1 MGYILPAA
9 LPAWRVEIY
18 GLAISMPF
26 VAARVGWIASSAH
39 PVRTFRSREDA
50 EDHVAY
56 VEGRAKWSL
65 VPIRWKGE
73 ITQTTRSPD
82 LWDRLLAF
90 FNMRPSC
97 GDMALLYDTRI
108 DA

>member
-9 LPAWRVEIY
+9 LPAWKVEIY
-18 GLAISMPF
+18 GLAISIPH
-26 VAARVGWIASSAH
+26 VAARVGWLPSKCY
-39 PVRTFRSREDA
+39 PVLTFRSREAA
-50 EDHVAY
+50 ERHAAY

-65 VPIRWKGE
+65 VPIRWKGK
-73 ITQTTRSPD
+73 ITQTTRPPD
-82 LWDRLLAF
+82 LWDRMLAF

-97 GDMALLYDTRI
+97 GDIAMLYDTRP